1 MKMNAT
7 TLIAPLVGL
16 AAAFALAAHA
26 GEPEVD
32 PAAIESAQ
40 APMFEELDANTD
52 GAITEDEAANSW
64 LAGTFSDVDT
74 DQNGY
79 VTKAEYEEAKS

>member
-1 MKMNAT
+1 
-7 TLIAPLVGL
+7 
-16 AAAFALAAHA
+16 
-26 GEPEVD
+26 
-32 PAAIESAQ
+32 
-40 APMFEELDANTD
+40 MFEELDANTD

-79 VTKAEYEEAKS
+79 VTKAEYDEAKS